1 MKRIV
6 SATLSILLVL
16 SLSACG
22 SGEPELSAEDIRNT
36 AIPVAMTSLAQ
47 TQMAMPTATQ
57 PAIPPTGT
65 LSPTPFLTNTL
76 ALIATATSF
85 PTFAQGPAAGTTP
98 TLNPCYDVPPVKPR
112 GTLVQIKLVN
122 YSRGLVD
129 LNLGMENPNPQGE
142 CATYYFR
149 LGRYDQQVVSV
160 LAACYWGY
168 AYITDPTSNAQT
180 IAPLCLYDTTKT
192 IPVAIGTEVIELD

>member
-65 LSPTPFLTNTL
+65 LSPTPFHQYTGVDCHGYVLPHLCTGPGCWDDTN
-76 ALIATATSF
+76 
-85 PTFAQGPAAGTTP
+85 P
-98 TLNPCYDVPPVKPR
+98 KPM
-112 GTLVQIKLVN
+112 L
-122 YSRGLVD
+122 
-129 LNLGMENPNPQGE
+129 
-142 CATYYFR
+142 
-149 LGRYDQQVVSV
+149 
-160 LAACYWGY
+160 
-168 AYITDPTSNAQT
+168 
-180 IAPLCLYDTTKT
+180 
-192 IPVAIGTEVIELD
+192 